1 MKVEEQD
8 ILLNITGDSVA
19 RVCQVPKNVL
29 PARVNQHVSII
40 RPIKD
45 LLLPEYLLYYL
56 LNLKF
61 KRYMLMVASDGAT
74 RNALIKTDIE
84 DFEIAL
90 PPIQTQSKISSVLSN
105 IDKKIDLLHR
115 QNQTLEQIAR
125 VIFKNWFIN
134 FEFPNKEGKPYKSSG
149 GKMGPS
155 ELGKIPE
162 GWEIGRISD
171 IVDHYTKSLNPQ
183 NFPEELF
190 NHYSIPAFD
199 ESGNPIVEEGKLI
212 LSNKYIVPENS
223 ILISKLNPTFPRVWL
238 IEKQIDR
245 RSICSTEF
253 QVFLPN
259 NDSEKDFFYG
269 VCNTHYFKYEMMAR
283 ATGTS
288 SSHQRVRPEDILD
301 ISILLPVNDVLF
313 NYHFVTVPI
322 FNKRSVNKRQINYL
336 TQLRDTLLP
345 KLMSGEVRVR
355 DKGIK

>member
-1 MKVEEQD
+1 MVYKFTPKGRGETINQLTNQLEFIQD
-8 ILLNITGDSVA
+8 YYFDIDSVM
-19 RVCQVPKNVL
+19 PF
-29 PARVNQHVSII
+29 
-40 RPIKD
+40 
-45 LLLPEYLLYYL
+45 LLM
-56 LNLKF
+56 LNKRKILK
-61 KRYMLMVASDGAT
+61 
-74 RNALIKTDIE
+74 
-84 DFEIAL
+84 
-90 PPIQTQSKISSVLSN
+90 
-105 IDKKIDLLHR
+105 
-115 QNQTLEQIAR
+115 
-125 VIFKNWFIN
+125 
-134 FEFPNKEGKPYKSSG
+134 
-149 GKMGPS
+149 
-155 ELGKIPE
+155 
-162 GWEIGRISD
+162 
-171 IVDHYTKSLNPQ
+171 
-183 NFPEELF
+183 
-190 NHYSIPAFD
+190 
-199 ESGNPIVEEGKLI
+199 
-212 LSNKYIVPENS
+212 
-223 ILISKLNPTFPRVWL
+223 L